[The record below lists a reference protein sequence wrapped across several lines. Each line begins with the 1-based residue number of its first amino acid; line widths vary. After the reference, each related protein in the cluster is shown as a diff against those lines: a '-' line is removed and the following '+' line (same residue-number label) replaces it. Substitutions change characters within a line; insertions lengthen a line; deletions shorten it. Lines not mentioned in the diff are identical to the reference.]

1 MKKNDEN
8 EEFSFD
14 RDISEIN
21 HNNKIKIKK
30 QNKKSIEKKIENIE
44 N

>member
-14 RDISEIN
+14 RDISEIKPIKN
-21 HNNKIKIKK
+21 IKIKK
-30 QNKKSIEKKIENIE
+30 KNKKSKEKIHKNE
-44 N
+44 